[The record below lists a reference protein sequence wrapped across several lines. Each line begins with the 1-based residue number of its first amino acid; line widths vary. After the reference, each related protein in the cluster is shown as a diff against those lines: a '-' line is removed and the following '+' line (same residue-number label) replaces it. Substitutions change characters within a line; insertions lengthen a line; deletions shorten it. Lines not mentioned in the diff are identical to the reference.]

1 MCRVRPGNEKTPGIF
16 PVRTHPCTVFREIAN
31 IRAMSFVVNKSWGK
45 GSMVMGWRDFFAIGP
60 SNLFYL

>member
-31 IRAMSFVVNKSWGK
+31 IRAISFVVNKSWGK
-45 GSMVMGWRDFFAIGP
+45 GSTVMG
-60 SNLFYL
+60 